1 MRARAE
7 GARATGSERYGRS
20 SGQETRANRARTL
33 SGTLVEQ
40 YTQMVT
46 VLLRGNKSA
55 LAANVDRQALGLA
68 LAGVLIRA

>member
-1 MRARAE
+1 
-7 GARATGSERYGRS
+7 
-20 SGQETRANRARTL
+20 
-33 SGTLVEQ
+33 
-40 YTQMVT
+40 MVT